1 MKYLRNIKNV
11 LKSLVSFSNYGNDIQ
26 LTDIDELKDLFIEF
40 CDEFNYEFEESDNA
54 ILDKIVYTKNIFNDD
69 KYGKHIKFSIS
80 FSGQRFIDNLNDIID
95 IIDDIYNRILSINYN
110 CSITLYNIRHGDK
123 LIIVFRIGG
132 ELSNVNRLNDLRKT

>member
-1 MKYLRNIKNV
+1 MR
-11 LKSLVSFSNYGNDIQ
+11 
-26 LTDIDELKDLFIEF
+26 FI
-40 CDEFNYEFEESDNA
+40 
-54 ILDKIVYTKNIFNDD
+54 IVY
-69 KYGKHIKFSIS
+69 Y
-80 FSGQRFIDNLNDIID
+80 LLIIIVD